1 MCQMCLCFLFKKLW
15 HLAAQ
20 VLKCSHL
27 MLLILICLDALSRT
41 SFLWDYKNILEAP
54 DFLLYPTYI
63 YLCIHYKEI
72 PKYQCDWHSIFLSNS
87 TNITTKY
94 YFRYF
99 YEVYRIDANT
109 RADYNG
115 THLGANLNTLALF
128 GWKVDFLSINWIQI
142 LMSSKSSTKTSLTY

>member
-115 THLGANLNTLALF
+115 THLGTMLCSSNKTKHKFSRVIIFPKKCPKSYIYTWFGNL
-128 GWKVDFLSINWIQI
+128 
-142 LMSSKSSTKTSLTY
+142 